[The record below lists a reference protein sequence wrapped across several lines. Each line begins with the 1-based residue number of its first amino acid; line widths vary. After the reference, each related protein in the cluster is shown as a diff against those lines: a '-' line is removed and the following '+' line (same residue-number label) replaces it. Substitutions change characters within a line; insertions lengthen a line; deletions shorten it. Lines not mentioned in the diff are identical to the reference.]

1 MIPDLE
7 GLIRLQAVESE
18 LRRIDS
24 DLARIPARQAEL
36 EAQLAAERGRFDGL
50 KGSLDTSQKSR
61 KREEGAVQDLEGK
74 RSKYKGQL
82 MDVKTNKEY
91 TAMLH
96 EIEGVER
103 EIRTREDAILAE
115 MEGAEALAAEL
126 KKEEEVF
133 RKEEARHKQ
142 DVAALEGQRREL
154 TARRERLAAEREQA
168 EAAISSE
175 VRELFHRVAKLRG
188 AGVAAARD
196 GRCQECHLLMRL
208 QMYSEL
214 KRNDAI
220 TQCPQC
226 NRILYYDPP
235 TPVSEA
241 PQP

>member
-1 MIPDLE
+1 MIPDLD

-18 LRRIDS
+18 LRRTDGE
-24 DLARIPARQAEL
+24 LAQLPGRQAEL
-36 EAQLAAERGRFDGL
+36 EARLAAERSRL
-50 KGSLDTSQKSR
+50 ETLRGSLDTSQKTR
-61 KREEGAVQDLEGK
+61 RREEGTLQDLEAK

-82 MDVKTNKEY
+82 MEVKTNKEY

-103 EIRTREDAILAE
+103 EIRSREDQILAE
-115 MEGAEALAAEL
+115 METTETLATDL
-126 KKEEEVF
+126 KKEDEVL

-154 TARRERLAAEREQA
+154 TARRERLAAEREQVA
-168 EAAISSE
+168 GTISSD
-175 VRELFHRVAKLRG
+175 VRELFQRVAKLRG
-188 AGVAAARD
+188 VAVAAASD
-196 GRCQECHLLMRL
+196 GRCQECHLLLRL
-208 QMYSEL
+208 QMYSDL

-226 NRILYYDPP
+226 NRILFYEPP
-235 TPVSEA
+235 APVEA

>member
-1 MIPDLE
+1 MIPDLD
-7 GLIRLQAVESE
+7 GLIRLQSVESE
-18 LRRIDS
+18 LRRTDG
-24 DLARIPARQAEL
+24 DLAQIPARQSEL
-36 EAQLAAERGRFDGL
+36 EARLAAERGRLDAL
-50 KGSLDTSQKSR
+50 KASLDGSQKSR
-61 KREEGAVQDLEGK
+61 KREEGALQDLEAK

-103 EIRTREDAILAE
+103 EIRAREDQILAE
-115 MEGAEALAAEL
+115 MESAETYAAEL
-126 KKEEEVF
+126 KTEEEVF

-154 TARRERLAAEREQA
+154 TSRRERLAAEREQVA
-168 EAAISSE
+168 QTVSPDVS
-175 VRELFHRVAKLRG
+175 ELFQRVAKLRG
-188 AGVAAARD
+188 VAVAAARD
-196 GRCQECHLLMRL
+196 GRCQECHLLLRL

-226 NRILYYDPP
+226 NRILYYEPP
-235 TPVSEA
+235 APVAATE
-241 PQP
+241 P

>member
-1 MIPDLE
+1 MIPDLD

-18 LRRIDS
+18 LRRTDG
-24 DLARIPARQAEL
+24 DLAQIPGQKAEL
-36 EAQLAAERGRFDGL
+36 EARLAAERGRLDSL

-61 KREEGAVQDLEGK
+61 RHEEGALQDLEAR

-96 EIEGVER
+96 EIEGAER
-103 EIRTREDAILAE
+103 EIRAREDQILAE
-115 MEGAEALAAEL
+115 MESAETLAADL
-126 KKEEEVF
+126 KAEEDVF

-142 DVAALEGQRREL
+142 DVAALEGRRHEL
-154 TARRERLAAEREQA
+154 TARRERLAKEREQV
-168 EAAISSE
+168 AATISTE
-175 VRELFHRVAKLRG
+175 VSELFQRIARLRG
-188 AGVAAARD
+188 VAVAAARD
-196 GRCQECHLLMRL
+196 GRCQECHLLLRL

-226 NRILYYDPP
+226 NRILFYEPP
-235 TPVSEA
+235 APVEVS
-241 PQP
+241 PP

>member
-1 MIPDLE
+1 MIADLD

-18 LRRIDS
+18 LRRTDG
-24 DLARIPARQAEL
+24 DLAQLPSRQAEL
-36 EAQLAAERGRFDGL
+36 EARLAAERGRLDTL
-50 KGSLDTSQKSR
+50 RASLDASQKTR
-61 KREEGAVQDLEGK
+61 KREEGTLQDLEAK

-82 MDVKTNKEY
+82 MEVKTNKEY

-103 EIRTREDAILAE
+103 EIRAREDQILAE
-115 MEGAEALAAEL
+115 MESAETLTADL

-133 RKEEARHKQ
+133 RREEARHKQ
-142 DVAALEGQRREL
+142 DLAALEGQRREL
-154 TARRERLAAEREQA
+154 TARRERLAAEREQVGGT
-168 EAAISSE
+168 ISAD

-188 AGVAAARD
+188 VAVAAARD
-196 GRCQECHLLMRL
+196 GRCQECHLLLRL

-226 NRILYYDPP
+226 NRILYYEPP
-235 TPVSEA
+235 APVEA
-241 PQP
+241 PLP

>member
-18 LRRIDS
+18 LKRTDGE
-24 DLARIPARQAEL
+24 LAQLPARQAEL
-36 EAQLAAERGRFDGL
+36 EARLSAERSRLDAL
-50 KGSLDTSQKSR
+50 KGSLDGSQKSR
-61 KREEGAVQDLEGK
+61 KREEGALQDLEAK

-103 EIRTREDAILAE
+103 EIRSREDVILGE
-115 MEGAEALAAEL
+115 MESAESLVAEV

-133 RKEEARHKQ
+133 RREEARHKQ
-142 DVAALEGQRREL
+142 EVAALEKQRGEL
-154 TARRERLAAEREQA
+154 TARRERLAGERAQA
-168 EAAISSE
+168 ESAISDE
-175 VRELFHRVAKLRG
+175 VRALFHRVAKLRG
-188 AGVAAARD
+188 AGLAAARE
-196 GRCQECHLLMRL
+196 GRCQECHLLLRL

-235 TPVSEA
+235 VAAEA